1 MATNPASGGSEFKP
15 FVPDDENLQELTWAP
30 VFVGSILGII
40 FGASSLYL
48 VLKVGLTVSA
58 SIPVAVMAITLFR
71 GFSAVLGFR
80 RATILENNIVQ
91 TTGSAGESIA
101 FGVGLIMPALLLIGF
116 DIDVIRVMT
125 VGVLGSLLGILMMI
139 PLRRAFI
146 VKQHGQLK
154 YPEGAACADVLI
166 AGEKGGATAKMVF
179 AGFGLGFLYQ
189 ILMQGCKLWQDEVQ
203 QKLWS
208 VDSVVKGGVATTE
221 TTGLKGGALS
231 SEMSP
236 ALLGVGYIIGP
247 RIASIMVAGGVLAY
261 LVLVPAI
268 VFFGDGL
275 DKPLA
280 PAFSKM
286 KDDGLDHGIIKNMT
300 LGEIRNNYI
309 LYIGAGAVA
318 AGGII
323 SMLRALPV
331 IGSSVK
337 AGLVDL
343 AAERRAARGE
353 TAAVVRR
360 TERDLSMQMVIFGSL
375 GLVVAMAAAP
385 ALGLGFNLT
394 GFAGAAMIL
403 IFGFLFVTVSS
414 RLTGEIGSSSN
425 PISGMTVATLL
436 FTCLLF
442 VTLESFGLLTVS
454 KEVKLAALTIAG
466 VVCIASSNGGTTAQ
480 ALKTGHLVGATP
492 RNQQYAILVGS
503 LTSALV
509 VGFTLLWLNQAG
521 TTYSKR
527 GLPDVTVDTSML
539 SVRDHVRTGPYA
551 EDKTD
556 YLVLNV
562 GEGEKG
568 SKVPPGRY
576 YVSDVGKIVYL
587 VDPAVNGKLR
597 YEDAD
602 EAKPEAQRTKLRKYD
617 APKTQLMA
625 LIINGILD
633 RELPWGLVLIGVLIA
648 LTLELSGVPALPF
661 AVGVYLPLA
670 SSMPIFIGGCVRWFV
685 DKVTKQT
692 EAEGDSS
699 PGVLLSSGY
708 IAGGSIAALIVAFLN
723 FAPETLK
730 AIDLS
735 AYVDK
740 IPIMGS
746 TWAESLIPALGAFC
760 VLIVVL
766 AIVGV
771 RPKPPETSEA

>member
-1 MATNPASGGSEFKP
+1 MSAAAPDFKP
-15 FVPDDENLQELTWAP
+15 FVPDDSDIPELTWPP
-30 VFVGSILGII
+30 VVVGSLLGIL

-71 GFSAVLGFR
+71 AFSSAFGLR

-91 TTGSAGESIA
+91 TAGSAGESIA

-116 DIDVIRVMT
+116 DIDVVRVMT

-146 VKQHGQLK
+146 VKQHGILK

-166 AGEKGGATAKMVF
+166 AGEKGGATAQMVF
-179 AGFGLGFLYQ
+179 TGFGLGFVYQ
-189 ILMQGCKLWQDEVQ
+189 FLMKACNLWPDEVDKKLWTA
-203 QKLWS
+203 
-208 VDSVVKGGVATTE
+208 GGG
-221 TTGLKGGALS
+221 GLKGGVLA

-268 VFFGDGL
+268 VFFGEGL
-275 DKPLA
+275 TAPLA
-280 PAFSKM
+280 PAVSKI
-286 KDDGLDHGIIKNMT
+286 KDDGLDHGLIKNMSV
-300 LGEIRNNYI
+300 GEIRNAYI

-331 IGSSVK
+331 IFASVRS
-337 AGLVDL
+337 GLTDL
-343 AAERRAARGE
+343 AAERRAAREG
-353 TAAVVRR
+353 TADTVPR
-360 TERDLSMQMVIFGSL
+360 TERDMSMTVVIFGCL
-375 GLVVAMAAAP
+375 GLVVAMAVAP
-385 ALGLGFNLT
+385 ALGLGFSLT
-394 GFAGAAMIL
+394 GFAGALMIL
-403 IFGFLFVTVSS
+403 VFGFLFVTVSS

-442 VTLESFGLLTVS
+442 VTLEGFGLIAIN
-454 KEVKLAALTIAG
+454 KDVKLAALTIAG

-492 RNQQYAILVGS
+492 RRQQYAILIGS

-509 VGFTLLWLNQAG
+509 VGVTLLLMNQAG

-527 GLPDVTVDTSML
+527 GLPDATIDFSKLTNT
-539 SVRDHVRTGPYA
+539 DHVRTGPYA
-551 EDKTD
+551 DDTTV
-556 YLVLNV
+556 YRVLNV

-568 SKVPPGRY
+568 SPVPPGRY
-576 YVSDVGKIVYL
+576 FVDDAGKIVYL

-597 YEDAD
+597 YEDED
-602 EAKPEAQRTKLRKYD
+602 EAKPVSERKKLEKYD

-633 RELPWGLVLIGVLIA
+633 RELPWGLVVIGVLIA

-661 AVGVYLPLA
+661 AVGVYLPLS

-685 DKVTKQT
+685 DRIRPQS

-708 IAGGSIAALIVAFLN
+708 IAGGSIAALIVAFLS
-723 FAPETLK
+723 FTPTIKEALDLK
-730 AIDLS
+730 NSVKDIPVFGEPWS
-735 AYVDK
+735 AS
-740 IPIMGS
+740 I
-746 TWAESLIPALGAFC
+746 LPACGAF
-760 VLIVVL
+760 LILMVILAVV
-766 AIVGV
+766 GMK
-771 RPKPPETSEA
+771 RPPADA